1 MSFVTP
7 QPSQS
12 ENTFEFSRL
21 KLETKATP
29 TKAACCHA
37 PPINKTNKQK
47 RKKQK
52 YTVANVQNK
61 RMKEKKSETVHQHI
75 MKKNC

>member
-12 ENTFEFSRL
+12 EKTFEFSRL

-29 TKAACCHA
+29 

-61 RMKEKKSETVHQHI
+61 RMKEEKSETVHQHI
-75 MKKNC
+75 MKKIASH

>member
-12 ENTFEFSRL
+12 EKYLNFRASNSKQRPHPL
-21 KLETKATP
+21 KLRDATP
-29 TKAACCHA
+29 
-37 PPINKTNKQK
+37 PPKNKTNKQK

-61 RMKEKKSETVHQHI
+61 RMKEEKPETVHQHI

>member
-12 ENTFEFSRL
+12 EIEFSRL
-21 KLETKATP
+21 KLETKAP
-29 TKAACCHA
+29 RPLKLRISHA

-61 RMKEKKSETVHQHI
+61 RMKEEKSETVHQHI